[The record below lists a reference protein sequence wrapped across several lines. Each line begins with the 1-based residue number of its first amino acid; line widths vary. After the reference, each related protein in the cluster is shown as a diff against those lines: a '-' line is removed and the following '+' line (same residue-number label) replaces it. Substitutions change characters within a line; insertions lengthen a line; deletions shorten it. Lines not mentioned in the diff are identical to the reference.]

1 MKDDRNEHLL
11 KDLALQYISASGKQQ
26 LFAERTVMERWP
38 DYVGA
43 FFAPKTKYLSI
54 TNGILKV
61 KVTNAALRFEL
72 NAQKSLIIEKIN
84 ADYTFPVV
92 KDIVFL

>member
-1 MKDDRNEHLL
+1 MNNDRNEHLL
-11 KDLALQYISASGKQQ
+11 KDMALQYIGTMGKQQ
-26 LFAERTVMERWP
+26 LFAERTVLERWP

-43 FFAPKTKYLSI
+43 FFAPKTKCLAI

-72 NAQKSLIIEKIN
+72 NAQKKLVIDKIN
-84 ADYTFPVV
+84 ADYQFQVI

>member
-1 MKDDRNEHLL
+1 MKNDRNEHLL
-11 KDLALQYISASGKQQ
+11 KDLTLQYISTLGKQQ

-38 DYVGA
+38 DHVGA
-43 FFAPKTKYLSI
+43 FFASKTKCLAV
-54 TNGILKV
+54 TDGILKV

-92 KDIVFL
+92 KDIILL

>member
-1 MKDDRNEHLL
+1 MKNDQNEHLL
-11 KDLALQYISASGKQQ
+11 KDLALQYINKMGKQQ
-26 LFAERTVMERWP
+26 VFAERTVMERWP

-43 FFAPKTKYLSI
+43 FFAPKTKCLGV
-54 TNGILKV
+54 TNGILRV

-84 ADYTFPVV
+84 ADYAFPVV

>member
-1 MKDDRNEHLL
+1 MKNDHNEHLL
-11 KDLALQYISASGKQQ
+11 KDLALQYNSTLGKQQ

-38 DYVGA
+38 EYVGA
-43 FFAPKTKYLSI
+43 FFAPKTKCLAVKD
-54 TNGILKV
+54 GILKV

-72 NAQKSLIIEKIN
+72 NAQKSLIIGKIN